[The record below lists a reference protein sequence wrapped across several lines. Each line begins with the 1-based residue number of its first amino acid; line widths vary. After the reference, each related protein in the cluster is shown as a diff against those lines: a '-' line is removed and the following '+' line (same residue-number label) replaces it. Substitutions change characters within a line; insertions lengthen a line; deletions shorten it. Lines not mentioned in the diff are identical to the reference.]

1 MKTCSSI
8 DYIHHS
14 LQSNFFYRILLP
26 VLISQSPC
34 STLLIMK
41 KNYSSQSKKPGTVYA
56 RSILFL
62 LLAACLFILIACNIS
77 VGGGVKK
84 DLTTGLTT
92 TYKNLVLEES
102 LLIMNDEE
110 IHHTDIPLGESI
122 LLVNKGVSGLVEKEG
137 KVSTGCSLEITDSAG
152 NILLKEQDLFKGHD
166 MFDAKD
172 ATVLKCTINTGAP
185 MKWDET
191 YTAKVVFWD
200 KYGKG
205 NISNEV
211 KLTMT
216 DIP

>member
-1 MKTCSSI
+1 MERNIVVRREKEKI
-8 DYIHHS
+8 KHYG
-14 LQSNFFYRILLP
+14 LELILMLTA
-26 VLISQSPC
+26 VVFC
-34 STLLIMK
+34 
-41 KNYSSQSKKPGTVYA
+41 
-56 RSILFL
+56 
-62 LLAACLFILIACNIS
+62 LLACSLS

-84 DLTTGLTT
+84 DFTTGLTT
-92 TYKNLVLEES
+92 TYKNMQTEETLLV
-102 LLIMNDEE
+102 MNDEV
-110 IHHTDIPLGESI
+110 IHHTDIPLGESM

-152 NILLKEQDLFKGHD
+152 NILMQEPDLFAGND
-166 MFDAKD
+166 IFDAKN

-205 NISNEV
+205 NIRNEV
-211 KLTMT
+211 KINMI